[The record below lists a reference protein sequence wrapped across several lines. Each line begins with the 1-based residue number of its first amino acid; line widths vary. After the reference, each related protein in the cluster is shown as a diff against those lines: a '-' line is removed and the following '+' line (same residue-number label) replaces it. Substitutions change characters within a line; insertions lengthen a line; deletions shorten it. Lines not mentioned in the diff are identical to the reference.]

1 MHDLQYDILFL
12 RLYSTGKYR
21 YVKVIRVAT
30 YFKDI
35 LREEALRFS

>member
-12 RLYSTGKYR
+12 RLYSKYR

>member
-1 MHDLQYDILFL
+1 MICNTISYFYD
-12 RLYSTGKYR
+12 YTVGKYR
-21 YVKVIRVAT
+21 YLYVKVIRVAT